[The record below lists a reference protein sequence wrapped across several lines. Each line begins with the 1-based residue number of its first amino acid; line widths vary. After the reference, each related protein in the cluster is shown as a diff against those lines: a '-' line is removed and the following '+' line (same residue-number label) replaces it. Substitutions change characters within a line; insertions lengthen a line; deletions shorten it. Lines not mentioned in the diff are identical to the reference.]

1 MVRGF
6 LMTGVCLMVLSGAAS
21 AETVLNRGNDTDPA
35 TLDQHHTTTV
45 SENRV
50 LRDLYEGLLM
60 QNEKGEAIPGAASS
74 WDISDDGLTYTF
86 HMRDNAKWSNG
97 DPVTAG
103 DFEFSFRRIM
113 DPKTAAGYAS
123 VLYAIKNAEEVA
135 TGKMPVD
142 QLGVKAVDDKTLQIT
157 LKNPAPYFLEL
168 LTHQT
173 GFPVNRKAV
182 EKFGDKFTLPGNIVT
197 NGAYTLVSFNP
208 NDKISM
214 KKNPYYWDASNV
226 KIDAV
231 NWIPFED
238 RASCMRRFEA
248 KEVDICSDVPAEQMD
263 YVKKNLAKEFHL
275 APYLGI
281 YYVDIKGEPSSK
293 LHDPRVRRAISMAV
307 DREFLAEEV
316 WRGVMLPA
324 SSMVPPGIAN
334 YVKDAPK
341 LDFADEDVLDRED
354 KAKEL
359 LKEAGVEPGSLSVTL
374 RYNTSE
380 NHKNTMAAI
389 ANMLGN
395 IGIKA
400 TLNEVE
406 GTTYFNYLQ
415 EKGMFDIARDG
426 WIGDYNDPNSFLEL
440 YTTGNY
446 FNYAGWSDK
455 DYDALMAKS
464 AATTDLA
471 ERAKILADAE
481 KVLLDGS
488 AVVPLMYYSSTA
500 LVADRVA
507 GYDDNLMNSHGTR
520 WLSIKN

>member
-1 MVRGF
+1 MVREI
-6 LMTGVCLMVLSGAAS
+6 LLAGVCLVSLGSAS
-21 AETVLNRGNDTDPA
+21 LAETVLNRGNDTDPA
-35 TLDQHHTTTV
+35 TLDQQHTTTI

-50 LRDLYEGLLM
+50 LRDLYEGLLA
-60 QNEKGEAIPGAASS
+60 QNEKGEAIPGAATS
-74 WDISDDGLTYTF
+74 WDISEDGLTYTF
-86 HMRDNAKWSNG
+86 HMRENAKWSNG
-97 DPVTAG
+97 DPVTAS
-103 DFEFSFRRIM
+103 DFEFTFQRIM

-123 VLYAIKNAEEVA
+123 VLYSIKNAAEVA

-142 QLGVKAVDDKTLQIT
+142 QLGVKALDDKTLQIT

-173 GFPVNRKAV
+173 GFPINKKAV
-182 EKFGDKFTLPGNIVT
+182 EKFGDKFTLPGNMVT
-197 NGAYTLVSFNP
+197 NGAYTLVSFTP
-208 NDKISM
+208 NDRISM
-214 KKNPYYWDASNV
+214 KKNPNYWDASNV
-226 KIDAV
+226 KVDAV

-263 YVKKNLAKEFHL
+263 YVKKNLGGQFRL

-293 LHDPRVRRAISMAV
+293 LRDPRVRRAISMAV
-307 DREFLAEEV
+307 DRDFIANEV

-324 SSMVPPGIAN
+324 NSMVPPGIAN

-359 LKEAGVEPGSLSVTL
+359 LQKAGVQPGTLSVTL

-380 NHKNTMAAI
+380 NHKNTMAAL
-389 ANMLGN
+389 ANMLDN

-406 GTTYFNYLQ
+406 GTTFYNYLQ
-415 EKGMFDIARDG
+415 EKGMFDITRDG

-446 FNYAGWSDK
+446 FNYAEWSNK

-464 AATTDLA
+464 ATTTDLA
-471 ERAKILADAE
+471 ERAKILAEAE
-481 KVLLDGS
+481 KILLDEG

-500 LVADRVA
+500 LVADRVQ
-507 GYDDNLMNSHGTR
+507 GYEDNLMNSHSTR
-520 WLSIKN
+520 WLSVKK

>member
-1 MVRGF
+1 MVHGF
-6 LMTGVCLMVLSGAAS
+6 LMTGVCLMALVGAAS

-35 TLDQHHTTTV
+35 TLDQQHTTTI

-50 LRDLYEGLLM
+50 LRDLYEGLLA
-60 QNEKGEAIPGAASS
+60 QNEKGEAVPGAASS
-74 WDISDDGLTYTF
+74 WDISEDGLTYTF
-86 HMRDNAKWSNG
+86 HMRENAKWSNG

-103 DFEFSFRRIM
+103 DFEFTFRRIM

-123 VLYAIKNAEEVA
+123 VLYAIKNAEKVA

-142 QLGVKAVDDKTLQIT
+142 QLGVKALDDKTLQIT

-173 GFPVNRKAV
+173 GFPVNKKAV
-182 EKFGDKFTLPGNIVT
+182 EKFGDKFTLPGNMVT

-208 NDKISM
+208 NDKIAM
-214 KKNPYYWDASNV
+214 KKNPNYWDASNV

-248 KEVDICSDVPAEQMD
+248 KEIDVCSDVSAEQMD
-263 YVKKNLAKEFHL
+263 YVKEHFGKEFRH

-281 YYVDIKGEPSSK
+281 YYIDIKGEPSGK
-293 LHDPRVRRAISMAV
+293 LRDKRVREAISLAI
-307 DREFLAEEV
+307 DRKFIGEEV

-324 SSMVPPGIAN
+324 YSMVPPGIAN
-334 YVKDAPK
+334 YVNDAPK
-341 LDFADEDVLDRED
+341 LAFGNEDILDRED

-359 LKEAGVEPGSLSVTL
+359 LKEAGVEPGMLSVTL

-380 NHKNTMAAI
+380 NHKNTMAAV
-389 ANMLGN
+389 ASMLKN
-395 IGIKA
+395 IGINA

-406 GTTYFNYLQ
+406 GTTYFNFLQ
-415 EKGMFDIARDG
+415 EKGMFDITRDG

-440 YTTGNY
+440 FTTGNY
-446 FNYAGWSDK
+446 FNYADWSNK

-464 AATTDLA
+464 ATATDLA
-471 ERAKILADAE
+471 ERAKILSEAE
-481 KVLLDGS
+481 KILLSDG
-488 AVVPLMYYSSTA
+488 AVVPLMYYASTA
-500 LVADRVA
+500 LVADKIQ
-507 GYDDNLMNSHGTR
+507 GYEDNLMNSHATR